1 MRRVLMMFSALIVC
15 YSAIAD
21 GGAMQVVQRVARYVK
36 SLGGYEV
43 NFILTSGEYAAKG
56 YFSVEGDAYYMNV
69 GVAEVYSDGKVR
81 YEVDNERREINVD
94 YVNLSSRNILDNP
107 TRCFDFVGSDYTV
120 RSEQARGEDITLSL
134 SSENKDNVG
143 VIRLVS
149 DAKTGRPSA
158 LEYEMYDE
166 KVKVNILSIEGN
178 KKPIKRFEQ
187 ANYRNYEIIDFR

>member
-1 MRRVLMMFSALIVC
+1 MRRILMMFSALIVC

-43 NFILTSGEYAAKG
+43 NFVLTSGEYAAKG

-120 RSEQARGEDITLSL
+120 RSEQVRGEDITLSL

-166 KVKVNILSIEGN
+166 KVKVNILSIGGN

-187 ANYRNYEIIDFR
+187 SNYRNYEIIDFR

>member
-1 MRRVLMMFSALIVC
+1 MRRILMMFSALIVC

-43 NFILTSGEYAAKG
+43 NFVLTSGEYAANG

-120 RSEQARGEDITLSL
+120 RSEQVRGEDITLSL